1 MNDLYCKDFEF
12 LDKDNQTAYDTL
24 KQSILK
30 RSRLDLEFLQSFI
43 EFSRTFGTTQYECI
57 KYSHVID
64 KDNKTINYI
73 TFCAEYLG
81 LSEDKIQDEFN
92 DFLFEHTSKI
102 SLDDI
107 MEAKKKKEEEER
119 LENTK
124 KIQSPYTKEYK
135 RKIKKLPFVLAGVI
149 FLLAIIISIVV
160 IKTINREPAVT
171 SELKGIEVY
180 EYTY

>member
-1 MNDLYCKDFEF
+1 MKELGYYLQDTRRSNGVSLEEAASDLNVDVSYLENIESANVRAFKDVYYMRE
-12 LDKDNQTAYDTL
+12 LVREYAK
-24 KQSILK
+24 
-30 RSRLDLEFLQSFI
+30 
-43 EFSRTFGTTQYECI
+43 
-57 KYSHVID
+57 
-64 KDNKTINYI
+64 
-73 TFCAEYLG
+73 YLG
-81 LSEDKIQDEFN
+81 LSEEKILDEFN
-92 DFLFEHTSKI
+92 EFLFEHTSKI

-135 RKIKKLPFVLAGVI
+135 RKIKKLPFVLAGII

-160 IKTINREPAVT
+160 IKAINREPAVT

>member
-1 MNDLYCKDFEF
+1 MKELGYYLQDTRRSNGVSLEEAASDLNVDVSYLENIESANVRAFKDVYYMRE
-12 LDKDNQTAYDTL
+12 LVREYAK
-24 KQSILK
+24 
-30 RSRLDLEFLQSFI
+30 
-43 EFSRTFGTTQYECI
+43 
-57 KYSHVID
+57 
-64 KDNKTINYI
+64 
-73 TFCAEYLG
+73 YLG

-135 RKIKKLPFVLAGVI
+135 RKVKKLPFVLAGVI

>member
-1 MNDLYCKDFEF
+1 MKELGYYLQDTRRSNGVSLEEAASDLNVDLSYLENIESANVRAFKDVYYMRE
-12 LDKDNQTAYDTL
+12 LIREYAK
-24 KQSILK
+24 
-30 RSRLDLEFLQSFI
+30 
-43 EFSRTFGTTQYECI
+43 
-57 KYSHVID
+57 
-64 KDNKTINYI
+64 
-73 TFCAEYLG
+73 YLG
-81 LSEDKIQDEFN
+81 LSEEKIQNEFN

>member
-1 MNDLYCKDFEF
+1 MKELGYYLEDTRRSNGVSVEEAASDLNVDVSYLENIESANVRAFKDVYYMRKLVKEYA
-12 LDKDNQTAYDTL
+12 K
-24 KQSILK
+24 
-30 RSRLDLEFLQSFI
+30 
-43 EFSRTFGTTQYECI
+43 
-57 KYSHVID
+57 
-64 KDNKTINYI
+64 
-73 TFCAEYLG
+73 YLG
-81 LSEDKIQDEFN
+81 LSPEKIQDEFN

-107 MEAKKKKEEEER
+107 MEAKKKKEEEEK
-119 LENTK
+119 TK

-135 RKIKKLPFVLAGVI
+135 RKIKKLPFVLAGII

-160 IKTINREPAVT
+160 IKTINREPAIT

>member
-1 MNDLYCKDFEF
+1 MKELGYYLEDTRRSNGVSLEEAASDLNVDLSYLENIESANVRAFKDVYYMRE
-12 LDKDNQTAYDTL
+12 LIREYAK
-24 KQSILK
+24 
-30 RSRLDLEFLQSFI
+30 
-43 EFSRTFGTTQYECI
+43 
-57 KYSHVID
+57 
-64 KDNKTINYI
+64 
-73 TFCAEYLG
+73 YLG
-81 LSEDKIQDEFN
+81 LSEEKIQNEFN

>member
-1 MNDLYCKDFEF
+1 MKELGYYLEDTRRSNGVSLEEAASDLNVDVSYLENIESANVRAFKDVYYMRE
-12 LDKDNQTAYDTL
+12 LVREYAK
-24 KQSILK
+24 
-30 RSRLDLEFLQSFI
+30 
-43 EFSRTFGTTQYECI
+43 
-57 KYSHVID
+57 
-64 KDNKTINYI
+64 
-73 TFCAEYLG
+73 YLG
-81 LSEDKIQDEFN
+81 LSEEKIQDESN

-135 RKIKKLPFVLAGVI
+135 RKVKKLPFVLAGVI

>member
-1 MNDLYCKDFEF
+1 MKELGYYLEDTRRSNGVSLEEAASDLNVDVSYLENIESANVRAFKDVYYMRE
-12 LDKDNQTAYDTL
+12 LVREYAK
-24 KQSILK
+24 
-30 RSRLDLEFLQSFI
+30 
-43 EFSRTFGTTQYECI
+43 
-57 KYSHVID
+57 
-64 KDNKTINYI
+64 
-73 TFCAEYLG
+73 YLG
-81 LSEDKIQDEFN
+81 LSEEKIQNEFN

-135 RKIKKLPFVLAGVI
+135 RKVKKLPFVLAGVI

>member
-1 MNDLYCKDFEF
+1 MKELGYYLEDTRRSNGVSLEEAASDLNVDVSYLENIESANVRAFKDVYYMRKLVKEYA
-12 LDKDNQTAYDTL
+12 K
-24 KQSILK
+24 
-30 RSRLDLEFLQSFI
+30 
-43 EFSRTFGTTQYECI
+43 
-57 KYSHVID
+57 
-64 KDNKTINYI
+64 
-73 TFCAEYLG
+73 YLG
-81 LSEDKIQDEFN
+81 LSPEKIQDEFN

-107 MEAKKKKEEEER
+107 MEAKKKKEEEEK
-119 LENTK
+119 TK

-135 RKIKKLPFVLAGVI
+135 RKIKKLPFVLAGII

-160 IKTINREPAVT
+160 IKTINREPAIT

>member
-1 MNDLYCKDFEF
+1 MKELGYYLQDIRRSNGVSLEEAASDLSVDVSYLENIESANVRAFKDVYYMRE
-12 LDKDNQTAYDTL
+12 LVKEYA
-24 KQSILK
+24 K
-30 RSRLDLEFLQSFI
+30 
-43 EFSRTFGTTQYECI
+43 
-57 KYSHVID
+57 
-64 KDNKTINYI
+64 
-73 TFCAEYLG
+73 YLG

-107 MEAKKKKEEEER
+107 MEAKKKKEEEEK
-119 LENTK
+119 LDNTK

-135 RKIKKLPFVLAGVI
+135 RKVRKIPFVMVGIVFI
-149 FLLAIIISIVV
+149 LAIIIAIIV
-160 IKTINREPAVT
+160 IKTINKAPAVT

>member
-1 MNDLYCKDFEF
+1 MKELGGYLQDTRRSNGVSIEEAASDLNVDVSYLENIESANVRAFKDV
-12 LDKDNQTAYDTL
+12 YYL
-24 KQSILK
+24 KELVKSYAK
-30 RSRLDLEFLQSFI
+30 
-43 EFSRTFGTTQYECI
+43 
-57 KYSHVID
+57 
-64 KDNKTINYI
+64 
-73 TFCAEYLG
+73 YLG
-81 LSEDKIQDEFN
+81 LDEAKIQDEFN

-107 MEAKKKKEEEER
+107 MSAKKKKEEEER

-135 RKIKKLPFVLAGVI
+135 KKIRKLPFILAGLI
-149 FLLAIIISIVV
+149 FLIAIIISIIV
-160 IKTINREPAVT
+160 IKTINREPAIT

>member
-1 MNDLYCKDFEF
+1 MKELGEYLQDTRRSNGVSLEEVASDLNVDVSYLENIESANVRAFKDV
-12 LDKDNQTAYDTL
+12 YYL
-24 KQSILK
+24 KELVKSYAK
-30 RSRLDLEFLQSFI
+30 
-43 EFSRTFGTTQYECI
+43 
-57 KYSHVID
+57 
-64 KDNKTINYI
+64 
-73 TFCAEYLG
+73 YLG
-81 LSEDKIQDEFN
+81 LDEAKIQDEFN

-107 MEAKKKKEEEER
+107 MSAKKKKEEEER

-135 RKIKKLPFVLAGVI
+135 KKIRKLPFILAGLI
-149 FLLAIIISIVV
+149 FLIAIIISIIV
-160 IKTINREPAVT
+160 IKTINREPATT

>member
-1 MNDLYCKDFEF
+1 MKELGYYLEDTRRSNGVSLEEAASDLNVDVSYLENIESANVRAFKDVYYMRE
-12 LDKDNQTAYDTL
+12 LVKEYA
-24 KQSILK
+24 K
-30 RSRLDLEFLQSFI
+30 
-43 EFSRTFGTTQYECI
+43 
-57 KYSHVID
+57 
-64 KDNKTINYI
+64 
-73 TFCAEYLG
+73 YLG
-81 LSEDKIQDEFN
+81 LSEEKIQDEFN

-135 RKIKKLPFVLAGVI
+135 RKIKKLRFVLVRVI
-149 FLLAIIISIVV
+149 FLLAIIILIVV
-160 IKTINREPAVT
+160 IKTITREAAVT
-171 SELKGIEVY
+171 SELKGIELY

>member
-1 MNDLYCKDFEF
+1 MKELGYYLEDTRRSNGVSLEEAASDLNVDVSYLENIESANVRAFKDVYYMSKLVKEYA
-12 LDKDNQTAYDTL
+12 K
-24 KQSILK
+24 
-30 RSRLDLEFLQSFI
+30 
-43 EFSRTFGTTQYECI
+43 
-57 KYSHVID
+57 
-64 KDNKTINYI
+64 
-73 TFCAEYLG
+73 YLG
-81 LSEDKIQDEFN
+81 LSPEKIQDEFN

-107 MEAKKKKEEEER
+107 MEAKKKKEEEEK
-119 LENTK
+119 TK

-135 RKIKKLPFVLAGVI
+135 RKIKKLPFVLAGII

-160 IKTINREPAVT
+160 IKTINREPAIT

>member
-1 MNDLYCKDFEF
+1 MKELGYYLEDTRRSNGVSLEEAASDLNVDVSYLENIESANVRAFKDVYYMRKLVKEYA
-12 LDKDNQTAYDTL
+12 K
-24 KQSILK
+24 
-30 RSRLDLEFLQSFI
+30 
-43 EFSRTFGTTQYECI
+43 
-57 KYSHVID
+57 
-64 KDNKTINYI
+64 
-73 TFCAEYLG
+73 YLG
-81 LSEDKIQDEFN
+81 LSPEKIQDEFN

-107 MEAKKKKEEEER
+107 MEAKKKKEEEEK
-119 LENTK
+119 TK

-135 RKIKKLPFVLAGVI
+135 RKIKKLPFVLAGII

>member
-1 MNDLYCKDFEF
+1 MKELGYYLQDTRRSNGVSLEEAASDLNVDVSYLENIESANVRAFKDVYYMRE
-12 LDKDNQTAYDTL
+12 LVKEYA
-24 KQSILK
+24 K
-30 RSRLDLEFLQSFI
+30 
-43 EFSRTFGTTQYECI
+43 
-57 KYSHVID
+57 
-64 KDNKTINYI
+64 
-73 TFCAEYLG
+73 YLG
-81 LSEDKIQDEFN
+81 LSEEKIQDEFN

-135 RKIKKLPFVLAGVI
+135 RKVKKLPFVLAGVI

-160 IKTINREPAVT
+160 IKIINREPAVT

>member
-1 MNDLYCKDFEF
+1 MKELGYYLQDTRRSNGVSLEEAASDLNVDVSYLENIESANVRAFKDVYYMRE
-12 LDKDNQTAYDTL
+12 LVREYAK
-24 KQSILK
+24 
-30 RSRLDLEFLQSFI
+30 
-43 EFSRTFGTTQYECI
+43 
-57 KYSHVID
+57 
-64 KDNKTINYI
+64 
-73 TFCAEYLG
+73 YLG
-81 LSEDKIQDEFN
+81 LKEDKIQDEFN

-107 MEAKKKKEEEER
+107 MEAKMKKEEEEKQDK
-119 LENTK
+119 EKTK

-135 RKIKKLPFVLAGVI
+135 RKIRKLPFVIAGLI
-149 FLLAIIISIVV
+149 FLLAIIISIMV